1 MSARTANDGFD
12 SGAAVTRSLLGWGVV
27 AGPFYVVVGLVL
39 ALTRPG
45 FDLTRHQLSLLML
58 GDFGWAQTANLILV
72 GLMVVAAAVG
82 FHRALHDS
90 SRATRVSIL
99 LGVFGM
105 GMVGSGIFPPDPM
118 AGFPAGMAEQVTSSG
133 ILHLAFGAI
142 GFLALGAAAIATAG
156 WFAERGDTDSAR
168 LSRVCGAI
176 VIVGFLAGGA
186 LATSVVGVAALWLAV
201 LVGLGWLAVASVRAY
216 RTVPHP
222 DADRRLPA

>member
-1 MSARTANDGFD
+1 MNATTANEGFD
-12 SGAAVTRSLLGWGVV
+12 SRAAVTRSLLGWGVV
-27 AGPFYVVVGLVL
+27 AGPFYVVIGLVL

-58 GDFGWAQTANLILV
+58 GDFGWAQTANLVLV

-90 SRATRVSIL
+90 SGATRVATL
-99 LGVFGM
+99 LGVFGI
-105 GMVGSGIFPPDPM
+105 GMIGSGIFPPDPM
-118 AGFPAGMAEQVTSSG
+118 AGFPAGMAEQATTSG

-156 WFAERGDTDSAR
+156 WFAERGDTDTAR
-168 LSRVCGAI
+168 LSRVCGAV

-201 LVGLGWLAVASVRAY
+201 LVGLGWLALASVRAY

-222 DADRRLPA
+222 DAHRGPPA

>member
-1 MSARTANDGFD
+1 MNTTTDSGFN

-27 AGPFYVVVGLVL
+27 AGPFYVVIGLAL

-58 GDFGWAQTANLILV
+58 GDFGWVQAANLIVV

-82 FHRALHDS
+82 FRLALHES
-90 SRATRVSIL
+90 TRAFRVSIGL
-99 LGVFGM
+99 ATFGVGM
-105 GMVGSGIFPPDPM
+105 IGSGIFPPDPM
-118 AGFPAGMAEQVTSSG
+118 GGFPAGMAEEATTSG
-133 ILHLAFGAI
+133 MLHMSLGGV
-142 GFLALGAAAIATAG
+142 GFLSLGVAAIAAAG
-156 WFAERGDTDSAR
+156 WFAERGDPDTAR
-168 LSRVCGAI
+168 LSRVCGAV
-176 VIVGFLAGGA
+176 VILGFVGGGL

-201 LVGLGWLAVASVRAY
+201 LVGLGWLAVASVRTY